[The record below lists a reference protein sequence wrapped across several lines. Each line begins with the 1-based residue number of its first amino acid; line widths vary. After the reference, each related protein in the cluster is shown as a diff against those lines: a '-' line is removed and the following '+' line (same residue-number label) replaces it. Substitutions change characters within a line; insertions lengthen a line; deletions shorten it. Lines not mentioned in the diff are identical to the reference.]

1 MGNVFP
7 FIHMFNVKAFA
18 LACGIFWSVSLVLFG
33 LITMQTG
40 MGLSLVNMLSEMYL
54 GYGPTF
60 IGLIYGAVWGFLD
73 GLVCGAIFAW
83 LYNKIA
89 G

>member
-1 MGNVFP
+1 MIN
-7 FIHMFNVKAFA
+7 IKAFA
-18 LACGIFWSVSLVLFG
+18 LTCGIFWAASLLLVAFL
-33 LITMQTG
+33 TMKTG
-40 MGLSLVNMLSEMYL
+40 MGLSFVSIMSEVYF

-60 IGLIYGAVWGFLD
+60 VGALIGAVWGFLD

>member
-1 MGNVFP
+1 MIN
-7 FIHMFNVKAFA
+7 IKAFA
-18 LACGIFWSVSLVLFG
+18 LTCGIFWAASLILIAALTMKAG
-33 LITMQTG
+33 L
-40 MGLSLVNMLSEMYL
+40 GLSFVNMVSEVYL
-54 GYGPTF
+54 GYGPTPVGAV
-60 IGLIYGAVWGFLD
+60 IGAVWGFLD

>member
-1 MGNVFP
+1 MLNVR
-7 FIHMFNVKAFA
+7 AFA
-18 LACGIFWSVSLVLFG
+18 LTCGIFWAASLMLIAVLTMKTG
-33 LITMQTG
+33 L
-40 MGLSLVNMLSEMYL
+40 GLSFVNMVSEVYL
-54 GYGPTF
+54 GYGSTLV
-60 IGLIYGAVWGFLD
+60 GALLGAVWGFLD

>member
-1 MGNVFP
+1 MINVR
-7 FIHMFNVKAFA
+7 AFA
-18 LACGIFWSVSLVLFG
+18 LTCGIFWAASLILIATLTMKTG
-33 LITMQTG
+33 L
-40 MGLSLVNMLSEMYL
+40 GLSFVNMVSEVYL
-54 GYGPTF
+54 GYGPT
-60 IGLIYGAVWGFLD
+60 LVGALLGAMWGFLD